1 MTLDI
6 SLTNF
11 RCWESKNISIPNSG
25 LCLINGRSGKGKST
39 ILNSILYLITGKL
52 KNITTIN
59 KKSTKVSIKID
70 NITITR
76 SRGPNRLTVEK
87 DGKMYENDDAQ
98 SIINS
103 LFGEEFANTS
113 YIDQD
118 NINSFFSLSPS
129 DKMEFLEKLLL
140 NNYDINEIKDKI
152 RLDISN
158 TKTQYT
164 AEESKQNTLETII
177 KTMILIPQ
185 EELLIDKIKINKGNF
200 SKIF

>member
-1 MTLDI
+1 MTLEL
-6 SLTNF
+6 SLSNF
-11 RCWESKNISIPNSG
+11 RCWETKNITMPTSG
-25 LCLINGRSGKGKST
+25 ICLINGRSGKGKST
-39 ILNSILYLITGKL
+39 ILNSILYAVTGKL

-76 SRGPNRLTVEK
+76 SRGPNRLSVEK
-87 DGKMYENDDAQ
+87 DGKLYENDDAQ
-98 SIINS
+98 AIINS

-118 NINSFFSLSPS
+118 NINSFVSLSPS

-152 RLDISN
+152 RIEISN
-158 TKTQYT
+158 TKNQHTS
-164 AEESKQNTLETII
+164 EESKQNLS
-177 KTMILIPQ
+177 LIH
-185 EELLIDKIKINKGNF
+185 I
-200 SKIF
+200 